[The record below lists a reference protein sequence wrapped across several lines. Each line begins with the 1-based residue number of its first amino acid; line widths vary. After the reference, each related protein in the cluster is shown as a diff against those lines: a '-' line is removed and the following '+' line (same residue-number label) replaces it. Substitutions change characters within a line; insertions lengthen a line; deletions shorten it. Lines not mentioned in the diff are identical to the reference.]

1 MSYLLHSLQKFGFN
15 SLDEVSNSTLKR
27 AFKRCA
33 VVNHPDKGGDETN
46 FDEMLSSYLYLCE
59 TLHRINGGRS
69 SLQIVDAP
77 ERLREQRANQYISEL
92 FDDLVL
98 ESEENTSRPLPPDFH
113 DRFAAEHVNLD
124 ALGYAEWLQQG
135 RMDDEFIDGDT
146 YGDITITPFVEEAT
160 FHQSF
165 EELVVKGKPA
175 VTQSVMVHPDEMGY
189 SSNSG
194 GYTLVRSNQ
203 FTSDAGL
210 RPEYTDVRDAFTT
223 ANTVYDKLSVP
234 VKERTL
240 SDDSLAELIKI
251 REEVY
256 TCSSDADAAAIAE
269 YEKKRIDE
277 QTDHKKKLDSYF
289 KMGVF
294 LKDDVGAAVTSE
306 AAISEAAISEAAI
319 SGATISGATISGA
332 TISEL
337 TNEVVMCDEK
347 DDSFVKKF

>member
-1 MSYLLHSLQKFGFN
+1 MNRIMSYLVYSLNKFGFN
-15 SLDEVSNSTLKR
+15 TLEEVTTSTLKR
-27 AFKRCA
+27 AFKRSCA
-33 VVNHPDKGGDETN
+33 VSHPDKGGSDDS
-46 FDEMLSSYLYLCE
+46 FDDMLSSYLYLCE

-92 FDDLVL
+92 FDDLTI
-98 ESEENTSRPLPPDFH
+98 ESEENTSRPLPADFH
-113 DRFAAEHVNLD
+113 DRFAAEHINLD
-124 ALGYAEWLQQG
+124 AMGYAEWLQAG
-135 RMDDEFIDGDT
+135 KTDNDFINGDT
-146 YGDITITPFVEEAT
+146 YADITIAPFVEESQ

-175 VTQSVMVHPDEMGY
+175 PTQSVMLHPDEMGY

-256 TCSSDADAAAIAE
+256 TCSTDADAALLAE

-277 QTDHKKKLDSYF
+277 QTEHKKKLDSYF

-294 LKDDVGAAVTSE
+294 LKDSDVGAA
-306 AAISEAAISEAAI
+306 I
-319 SGATISGATISGA
+319 SGLESGIV
-332 TISEL
+332 
-337 TNEVVMCDEK
+337 NVVVIPDEK
-347 DDSFVKKF
+347 DEFVKKF

>member
-15 SLDEVSNSTLKR
+15 TLEEVTTSTLKR
-27 AFKRCA
+27 AFKRGCTTS
-33 VVNHPDKGGDETN
+33 HPDKGGDETN

-98 ESEENTSRPLPPDFH
+98 DSEENTSRPLPPDFH
-113 DRFAAEHVNLD
+113 DRFTAEHVNLD
-124 ALGYAEWLQQG
+124 AMGYAEWLQAD
-135 RMDDEFIDGDT
+135 RTMDDEFIDGDT

-194 GYTLVRSNQ
+194 GYTLIRTNQ

-223 ANTVYDKLSVP
+223 TNTVYDKLSVP

-240 SDDSLAELIKI
+240 TDDSLAELIKI
-251 REEVY
+251 REEIY
-256 TCSSDADAAAIAE
+256 TCSSDADVAAIAE

-277 QTDHKKKLDSYF
+277 QTEHKKKLDSYF

-294 LKDDVGAAVTSE
+294 LKDSDV
-306 AAISEAAISEAAI
+306 I
-319 SGATISGATISGA
+319 SGAKSGLEHGA
-332 TISEL
+332 AI
-337 TNEVVMCDEK
+337 NEVVMPDEK
-347 DDSFVKKF
+347 DEFVKKF

>member
-124 ALGYAEWLQQG
+124 AMGYAEWLQAD
-135 RMDDEFIDGDT
+135 RTMDDEFINGDT

-251 REEVY
+251 REEIY

-277 QTDHKKKLDSYF
+277 QTEHKKKLDSYF

-294 LKDDVGAAVTSE
+294 LKDSDV
-306 AAISEAAISEAAI
+306 
-319 SGATISGATISGA
+319 SGA
-332 TISEL
+332 TISEATISEATTSEATISGL
-337 TNEVVMCDEK
+337 TNEVVMGDEK
-347 DDSFVKKF
+347 DDGFVKKF

>member
-15 SLDEVSNSTLKR
+15 TLEEVTTSTLKR
-27 AFKRCA
+27 AFKRGCTTS
-33 VVNHPDKGGDETN
+33 HPDKGGDETN

-92 FDDLVL
+92 FDDIVM

-124 ALGYAEWLQQG
+124 AMGYAEWLQAD
-135 RMDDEFIDGDT
+135 RTMDDEFISGDT

-194 GYTLVRSNQ
+194 GYTLIRTNQ

-240 SDDSLAELIKI
+240 TDDSLAELIKI
-251 REEVY
+251 REEIY

-277 QTDHKKKLDSYF
+277 QTEHKKKLDSYF

-294 LKDDVGAAVTSE
+294 LKDSDV
-306 AAISEAAISEAAI
+306 ISEVVSTAAI
-319 SGATISGATISGA
+319 SGAAISGLPIEEPVN
-332 TISEL
+332 I
-337 TNEVVMCDEK
+337 VVVPDEK
-347 DDSFVKKF
+347 DDGFVMKF

>member
-124 ALGYAEWLQQG
+124 AMGYAEWLQQDRSSLFEG
-135 RMDDEFIDGDT
+135 RSCSPMAKNRKDDEFISGDT

-194 GYTLVRSNQ
+194 GYTLIRTNQ

-240 SDDSLAELIKI
+240 TDDSLAELIKI
-251 REEVY
+251 REEIY

-294 LKDDVGAAVTSE
+294 LKDDV
-306 AAISEAAISEAAI
+306 
-319 SGATISGATISGA
+319 SGATTSG
-332 TISEL
+332 L
-337 TNEVVMCDEK
+337 TNEVVMSDEK

>member
-1 MSYLLHSLQKFGFN
+1 MSYLVYSLNKFGFN
-15 SLDEVSNSTLKR
+15 ALEEVTTSTLKR
-27 AFKRCA
+27 AFKRSCA
-33 VVNHPDKGGDETN
+33 VSHPDKGGSDDS
-46 FDEMLSSYLYLCE
+46 FDDMLSSYLYLCE

-92 FDDLVL
+92 FDDLTI

-124 ALGYAEWLQQG
+124 AMGYAEWLQAD
-135 RMDDEFIDGDT
+135 RTIDD
-146 YGDITITPFVEEAT
+146 DITIAPFVEESQ

-165 EELVVKGKPA
+165 EELVVKGKPP
-175 VTQSVMVHPDEMGY
+175 VTQSVMLHPDEMGY

-194 GYTLVRSNQ
+194 GYTLIRTNQ

-240 SDDSLAELIKI
+240 TDDSLAELIKI
-251 REEVY
+251 REEIY

-277 QTDHKKKLDSYF
+277 QTEHKKKLDSYF

-294 LKDDVGAAVTSE
+294 LKDSDVGAA
-306 AAISEAAISEAAI
+306 AI
-319 SGATISGATISGA
+319 SGFK
-332 TISEL
+332 
-337 TNEVVMCDEK
+337 NEVVMGNEI
-347 DDSFVKKF
+347 

>member
-15 SLDEVSNSTLKR
+15 TLEEVTTSTLKR

-33 VVNHPDKGGDETN
+33 VINHPDKGGDEAN

-77 ERLREQRANQYISEL
+77 ERLREQRANQYINEL
-92 FDDLVL
+92 FDDLTI

-124 ALGYAEWLQQG
+124 AMGYADWLQAD
-135 RMDDEFIDGDT
+135 RTTD
-146 YGDITITPFVEEAT
+146 DITIALFVEESQ

-175 VTQSVMVHPDEMGY
+175 PTQSVMLHPDEMGY

-256 TCSSDADAAAIAE
+256 TCTTDADAAAIAE

-277 QTDHKKKLDSYF
+277 QTEHKKKLDSYF

-294 LKDDVGAAVTSE
+294 LKDSE
-306 AAISEAAISEAAI
+306 
-319 SGATISGATISGA
+319 SGATISGA
-332 TISEL
+332 TISEVV
-337 TNEVVMCDEK
+337 TNVVVVPDEK
-347 DDSFVKKF
+347 DDFIKKF

>member
-1 MSYLLHSLQKFGFN
+1 MNRIMSYLVYSLNKFGFN
-15 SLDEVSNSTLKR
+15 ALEEVTTSTLKR
-27 AFKRCA
+27 AFKRSCA
-33 VVNHPDKGGDETN
+33 VSHPDKGGSDDS

-92 FDDLVL
+92 FDDLTI

-124 ALGYAEWLQQG
+124 AMGYAEWLQAD
-135 RMDDEFIDGDT
+135 RTTD
-146 YGDITITPFVEEAT
+146 DITIAPFVEESQ

-165 EELVVKGKPA
+165 EELVVKGKPP
-175 VTQSVMVHPDEMGY
+175 VTQSVMLHPDEMGY
-189 SSNSG
+189 SSHSG

-210 RPEYTDVRDAFTT
+210 RPEYTDVRDAFTS

-256 TCSSDADAAAIAE
+256 TCSTDADAALLAE

-277 QTDHKKKLDSYF
+277 QTEHKKKLDSYF

-294 LKDDVGAAVTSE
+294 LKDDIISEVVSE
-306 AAISEAAISEAAI
+306 AKSATAI
-319 SGATISGATISGA
+319 SGAAIEEPIN
-332 TISEL
+332 I
-337 TNEVVMCDEK
+337 VVIPDEK
-347 DDSFVKKF
+347 DDGFVKKF

>member
-15 SLDEVSNSTLKR
+15 SLEEVTTSTLKR
-27 AFKRCA
+27 AFKRGCTTS
-33 VVNHPDKGGDETN
+33 HPDKGGDETN

-124 ALGYAEWLQQG
+124 AMGYAEWLQAD
-135 RMDDEFIDGDT
+135 RTMDDEFIDGDT

-194 GYTLVRSNQ
+194 GYTLIRTNQ

-240 SDDSLAELIKI
+240 TDDSLAELIKI
-251 REEVY
+251 REEIY

-294 LKDDVGAAVTSE
+294 LKDDV
-306 AAISEAAISEAAI
+306 
-319 SGATISGATISGA
+319 SGATTSG
-332 TISEL
+332 L
-337 TNEVVMCDEK
+337 TNEVVMSDEK

>member
-124 ALGYAEWLQQG
+124 AMGYAEWLQAD
-135 RMDDEFIDGDT
+135 RTMDDEFIDGDT

-194 GYTLVRSNQ
+194 GYTLIRTNQ

-240 SDDSLAELIKI
+240 TDDSLAELIKI
-251 REEVY
+251 REEIY

-294 LKDDVGAAVTSE
+294 LKDDV
-306 AAISEAAISEAAI
+306 
-319 SGATISGATISGA
+319 SGATTSG
-332 TISEL
+332 L
-337 TNEVVMCDEK
+337 TNEVVMSDEK

>member
-77 ERLREQRANQYISEL
+77 ERLREQRANQYINEL

-98 ESEENTSRPLPPDFH
+98 DSEENTSRPLPPDFH

-124 ALGYAEWLQQG
+124 AMGYAEWLQAD
-135 RMDDEFIDGDT
+135 RTMDDEFIDGDT

-194 GYTLVRSNQ
+194 GYTLIRTNQ

-240 SDDSLAELIKI
+240 TDDSLAELIKI
-251 REEVY
+251 REEIY

-277 QTDHKKKLDSYF
+277 QTEHKKKLDSYF

-294 LKDDVGAAVTSE
+294 LKDDV
-306 AAISEAAISEAAI
+306 
-319 SGATISGATISGA
+319 SGATTSG
-332 TISEL
+332 L
-337 TNEVVMCDEK
+337 TNEVVMSDEK

>member
-15 SLDEVSNSTLKR
+15 SLEEVTTSTLKR
-27 AFKRCA
+27 AFKRGCTTS
-33 VVNHPDKGGDETN
+33 HPDKGGDEIN

-92 FDDLVL
+92 FDDLVM
-98 ESEENTSRPLPPDFH
+98 ESEDNTSRPLPPDFH

-124 ALGYAEWLQQG
+124 AMGYAEWLQQG
-135 RMDDEFIDGDT
+135 RKDDEFISGDT

-194 GYTLVRSNQ
+194 GYTLIRTNQ

-240 SDDSLAELIKI
+240 TDDSLAELIKI
-251 REEVY
+251 REEIY

-277 QTDHKKKLDSYF
+277 QTEHKKKLDSYF

-294 LKDDVGAAVTSE
+294 LKDSDVGT
-306 AAISEAAISEAAI
+306 AAI
-319 SGATISGATISGA
+319 SGAAISGVEHEEINTVNAVQ
-332 TISEL
+332 
-337 TNEVVMCDEK
+337 NEIIMGDEK
-347 DDSFVKKF
+347 EDGFIKKF

>member
-1 MSYLLHSLQKFGFN
+1 MNRIMSYLVYSLNKFGFN
-15 SLDEVSNSTLKR
+15 TLEEVTTSTLKR
-27 AFKRCA
+27 AFKRGCTTS
-33 VVNHPDKGGDETN
+33 HPDKGGDETN

-113 DRFAAEHVNLD
+113 DKFIAEHVNLD
-124 ALGYAEWLQQG
+124 AMGYAEWLQQG
-135 RMDDEFIDGDT
+135 RMDDDGITGDT
-146 YGDITITPFVEEAT
+146 YGSNTITPFVEEAQ

-175 VTQSVMVHPDEMGY
+175 PTQSVMVHPDEMGY

-194 GYTLVRSNQ
+194 GYTLIRTNQ

-240 SDDSLAELIKI
+240 TDDSLAALIKE

-294 LKDDVGAAVTSE
+294 LKDDVGAA
-306 AAISEAAISEAAI
+306 AI
-319 SGATISGATISGA
+319 SGAAI
-332 TISEL
+332 
-337 TNEVVMCDEK
+337 NEVEREEINTVNAVQNEIIMGDEK
-347 DDSFVKKF
+347 EDGFIKKF

>member
-15 SLDEVSNSTLKR
+15 TLEEVTTSTLKR

-33 VVNHPDKGGDETN
+33 VINHPDKGGDEAN

-77 ERLREQRANQYISEL
+77 ERLREQRANQYMNEL
-92 FDDLVL
+92 FDDLIL
-98 ESEENTSRPLPPDFH
+98 ESEDNTSRPLPPDFH

-124 ALGYAEWLQQG
+124 AMGYAEWLQAD
-135 RMDDEFIDGDT
+135 RSDKDFINGDT
-146 YGDITITPFVEEAT
+146 YADITIAPFVEESQ

-165 EELVVKGKPA
+165 EELVVKGKPP
-175 VTQSVMVHPDEMGY
+175 VTQSVMLHPDEMGY

-256 TCSSDADAAAIAE
+256 TCTTDADAAAIAE

-277 QTDHKKKLDSYF
+277 QTEHKKKLDSYF

-294 LKDDVGAAVTSE
+294 LKDSE
-306 AAISEAAISEAAI
+306 

-332 TISEL
+332 TISGAV
-337 TNEVVMCDEK
+337 TNVVVVPDEK
-347 DDSFVKKF
+347 DDFIKKF